1 MNQLSSKLLA
11 IFITFLLGYGVASYQ
26 STRAELKEEIN
37 DYQREILIASRLLE
51 EYGENCANLKHS
63 NFSPYVEHA
72 TSRYESQVK
81 KSEGF
86 PYFMGEHFIF
96 DHEESVFKF
105 KEKTEKIRNA
115 VSSCKE
121 T

>member
-11 IFITFLLGYGVASYQ
+11 IFISFLLGYGVASYQ
-26 STRAELKEEIN
+26 SARAELKEELN

-51 EYGENCANLKHS
+51 EYGENCAKSKHS

-72 TSRYESQVK
+72 TSRYELQVK
-81 KSEGF
+81 KSKGF
-86 PYFMGEHFIF
+86 PYLMGEYFIF
-96 DHEESVFKF
+96 DHEESVFEF
-105 KEKTEKIRNA
+105 KEKTDKIRKA

>member
-1 MNQLSSKLLA
+1 MNQLSSKLLV

-26 STRAELKEEIN
+26 SARAELKEEIN

-51 EYGENCANLKHS
+51 EYGENCAKSKHG

-72 TSRYESQVK
+72 ISRYELQLK

-86 PYFMGEHFIF
+86 PYLMGKSFIF
-96 DHEESVFKF
+96 DHGESVFEF
-105 KEKTEKIRNA
+105 KEKTDKIHKA
-115 VSSCKE
+115 VSSCK
-121 T
+121 

>member
-1 MNQLSSKLLA
+1 MNPLPSKLLA

-26 STRAELKEEIN
+26 SARAELKEEIN

-51 EYGENCANLKHS
+51 EYSENCAKLKYR

-72 TSRYESQVK
+72 TSRYELQVK

-86 PYFMGEHFIF
+86 PYLMDEYFVF
-96 DHEESVFKF
+96 DHEESVFEF
-105 KEKTEKIRNA
+105 KEKTDEIRKT
-115 VSSCKE
+115 VSLCK
-121 T
+121 